1 MSINAAH
8 TLSLIQNIL
17 RDQSAPA
24 VPEQHNADAAKKFS
38 ARLDAALAQGT
49 VPQESSSQAVQRAA
63 EMLHLTSLR
72 SSLKLLDDQPDSGP
86 SPLLDG
92 NLPLPVL
99 QQPLPMQVYLAQQAE
114 TTGPAAPRQ
123 LPPTEP
129 TIHEQRPVPQ
139 PVEQI
144 DRRQAAIQ
152 VNTAVSAPIDQIVA
166 KASHRY
172 GVDADLIKAVIK
184 AESNFNPRAVS
195 HAGAQGLMQLMP
207 ATARGLGVGNPFDP
221 EQNIMGGTRFLRD
234 LLERYSGDL
243 DSALA
248 AYNWGPGNV
257 DRRPDRL
264 PRETRDYLVKVKQ
277 YYAAFTA

>member
-1 MSINAAH
+1 M
-8 TLSLIQNIL
+8 
-17 RDQSAPA
+17 P
-24 VPEQHNADAAKKFS
+24 
-38 ARLDAALAQGT
+38 
-49 VPQESSSQAVQRAA
+49 
-63 EMLHLTSLR
+63 
-72 SSLKLLDDQPDSGP
+72 
-86 SPLLDG
+86 
-92 NLPLPVL
+92 
-99 QQPLPMQVYLAQQAE
+99 
-114 TTGPAAPRQ
+114 APR
-123 LPPTEP
+123 
-129 TIHEQRPVPQ
+129 

-144 DRRQAAIQ
+144 ERRQAPPQIS
-152 VNTAVSAPIDQIVA
+152 TAVSTPIEQIVA
-166 KASHRY
+166 KASQRY

-234 LLERYSGDL
+234 LLARYNGDL

-277 YYAAFTA
+277 YYADYVG

>member
-17 RDQSAPA
+17 RDQPATA

-92 NLPLPVL
+92 NLP
-99 QQPLPMQVYLAQQAE
+99 MQVYLAQQAE

-166 KASHRY
+166 KASQRY

-207 ATARGLGVGNPFDP
+207 ATARGLGVSNSFDP